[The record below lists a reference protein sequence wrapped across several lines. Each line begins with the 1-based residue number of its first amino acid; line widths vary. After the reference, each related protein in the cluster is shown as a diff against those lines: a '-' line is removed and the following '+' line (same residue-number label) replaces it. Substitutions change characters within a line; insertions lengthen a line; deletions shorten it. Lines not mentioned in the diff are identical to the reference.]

1 VPEEAVVA
9 YRMLGVAI
17 AALHFGYLAYLLLG
31 GYLALRWPR
40 TFVLHLIIVAWAV
53 LVVTVH
59 APCPLTRL
67 QNNLRTRGGQ
77 PKLGDSFLNS
87 YVRGVFY
94 PAGHESTV
102 RGVVGAWVVISW
114 IILAVRWQAK
124 RRRRNERAAAR

>member
-9 YRMLGVAI
+9 YRMLALAI
-17 AALHFGYLAYLLLG
+17 AGLHYGYLAYLLLG
-31 GYLALRWPR
+31 GYLAWRWPR
-40 TFVLHLIIVAWAV
+40 TFVLHLITVAWAV

-59 APCPLTRL
+59 APCPLTWL
-67 QNNLRTRGGQ
+67 QNELRTLGGQ

-94 PAGHESTV
+94 PADHESTV

-114 IILAVRWQAK
+114 IILAVQ
-124 RRRRNERAAAR
+124 RRSSSVGARNLR